1 MKKLSLNYY
10 QDAGHGWVKIPLK
23 TLAHLKIA
31 DKISRYSYMR
41 KDNAYLEEDSDLSK
55 LYAAAAEAGIEIRL
69 KEYHTNKTSKI
80 RSYDRYQFN
89 LSLHYDT
96 FTQYLK
102 DNNKIE
108 FITIGV

>member
-23 TLAHLKIA
+23 TLVNLSIAH
-31 DKISRYSYMR
+31 KISRYSYIR
-41 KDNAYLEEDSDLSK
+41 RDNAYLEEDNDLNT
-55 LYAAAAEAGIEIRL
+55 LYLAADKAGIEIKL

-80 RSYDRYQFN
+80 RSYDNYSFERLPSQA
-89 LSLHYDT
+89 

-102 DNNKIE
+102 DNNQIQ
-108 FITIGV
+108 FITVGG

>member
-1 MKKLSLNYY
+1 MTKLSLNFYC
-10 QDAGHGWVKIPLK
+10 DPGHGWVKIPIK

-31 DKISRYSYMR
+31 DKISGYSYMR
-41 KDNAYLEEDSDLSK
+41 KDYAYLEEDSDLSK

-89 LSLHYDT
+89 LSLHYAT
-96 FTQYLK
+96 FMQYLK
-102 DNNKIE
+102 DNNKIQ
-108 FITIGV
+108 FINVGV